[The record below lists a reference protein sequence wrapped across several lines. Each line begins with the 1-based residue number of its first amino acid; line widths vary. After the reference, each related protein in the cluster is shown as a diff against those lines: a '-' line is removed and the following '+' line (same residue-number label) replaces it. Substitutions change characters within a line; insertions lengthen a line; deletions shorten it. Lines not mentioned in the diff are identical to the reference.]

1 MGKEEEGRTVSPG
14 PDGGFY
20 NLPREVFSPADTPIL
35 AEASVMA
42 RIAKAS
48 KEPLDHSGQIDSHP
62 PSVPPIPELRLHVCL
77 RIFPPICL
85 LDRLDPAQSGKK
97 TQFVWS
103 RTPAFL
109 H

>member
-20 NLPREVFSPADTPIL
+20 NLLRGVFCPADAPLL

-48 KEPLDHSGQIDSHP
+48 KEPLDHSGHIDSHP
-62 PSVPPIPELRLHVCL
+62 SLCTPNPRAPSARRQPSTRVSALPWRRGANPVSIYAPLPGLTFE
-77 RIFPPICL
+77 
-85 LDRLDPAQSGKK
+85 AK
-97 TQFVWS
+97 
-103 RTPAFL
+103 A
-109 H
+109 